1 MSKILRVLLVIAT
14 CFSGAQTARADEI
27 TVSAAASLKDV
38 LTTIGK
44 LYQRSHPATK
54 IAFNFG
60 SSGALQQQIAAGA
73 PVDLFIAAA
82 SQNVDD
88 LAAMNAVE
96 VASRRI
102 LARNQLVLIV
112 PRGRPKNSL
121 AALRAA
127 AERTIAIGAPS
138 VPAGRYARQ
147 TLDKAGLTAAVA
159 PKLVNCKDVRA
170 VLRQVEAG
178 NADAGFVYRTDAL
191 NSQSATIA
199 AVVPSNFH
207 EPIVYAMALV
217 AHRHNTAARDFW
229 TFLQRSAAQ
238 QQFRRAGFG
247 APR

>member
-1 MSKILRVLLVIAT
+1 MFRIGRVFLIFA
-14 CFSGAQTARADEI
+14 CFVFAAPSHAAEI

-82 SQNVDD
+82 AQNVDD
-88 LAAMNAVE
+88 LASMNAVE

-102 LARNQLVLIV
+102 IARNQLVLIV
-112 PRGRPKNSL
+112 PRGRPKIPL

-127 AERTIAIGAPS
+127 PIRTIAVGAPS

-147 TLDKAGLTAAVA
+147 ALNKAGLMAAIA

-178 NADAGFVYRTDAL
+178 NADAGFVYRTDVLRSKRAV
-191 NSQSATIA
+191 I
-199 AVVPSNFH
+199 AVVFPSNFH
-207 EPIVYAMALV
+207 EPIVYSMALV
-217 AHRHNTAARDFW
+217 AQRHNAAARDFW
-229 TFLQRSAAQ
+229 SFLQRSAAR

-247 APR
+247 APH